1 MLGPP
6 ASGAVPRRLSEH
18 PLLGAASDIGG
29 VVEKLTIWW
38 GEGLFD
44 DSYESRLN
52 RTVIGDLRQIELEMA
67 GVDDMEASGR
77 TPEEAAELVEAWR
90 AALADYTEQER
101 LLVEDREDAS
111 VGAVDYAAG
120 VLLELPAPNV
130 AGVVRKLEL
139 LWEHERYD
147 EVLGTFCL
155 HIIRDLHRLTRSPA
169 SIAGEA
175 A

>member
-1 MLGPP
+1 MGRCQGRRGMLGPP

-90 AALADYTEQER
+90 AAPADLTEQER
-101 LLVEDREDAS
+101 RL
-111 VGAVDYAAG
+111 GAD
-120 VLLELPAPNV
+120 
-130 AGVVRKLEL
+130 
-139 LWEHERYD
+139 
-147 EVLGTFCL
+147 T
-155 HIIRDLHRLTRSPA
+155 
-169 SIAGEA
+169 
-175 A
+175 